1 MPDNIDFTP
10 VLRALAMALV
20 PFIQEAIGEN
30 VGGGDDDALT
40 EDNFDPSN
48 WGLMTENDFDP
59 SDWNLLRSDEF
70 DYSEFDLVTTD
81 SLTEAVEEAV
91 DEALTSLSI
100 TRD

>member
-1 MPDNIDFTP
+1 MDTLNNL
-10 VLRALAMALV
+10 LRALAEALV
-20 PFIQEAIGEN
+20 PFIREALGEH

-59 SDWNLLRSDEF
+59 SDWNLMQSNEF

-81 SLTEAVEEAV
+81 SLGTAVEEAV
-91 DEALTSLSI
+91 DEALSNLSI

>member
-1 MPDNIDFTP
+1 MDTLNNL
-10 VLRALAMALV
+10 LRALAEALV
-20 PFIQEAIGEN
+20 PFIREALGSDVADTAN
-30 VGGGDDDALT
+30 GVLT

-70 DYSEFDLVTTD
+70 DYSEFDLVTND

-91 DEALTSLSI
+91 DEALSNLTI